1 MSEICPPFNKLKF
14 DDYKI
19 AKYSIINS
27 SEDVE
32 KVKELLENDS
42 WKMINEEDQLVIS
55 VIGGAAQFSL
65 PTEIKTRF
73 KIEIAKLTETT
84 RGLIITG

>member
-1 MSEICPPFNKLKF
+1 MDVRTLGSNSLKF

-32 KVKELLENDS
+32 EVKKLLKS
-42 WKMINEEDQLVIS
+42 WKMINEDQLVIS

-73 KIEIAKLTETT
+73 KIEIAKITEITDA
-84 RGLIITG
+84 LIITG